1 MGAGSCGI
9 LLRVSR
15 YLMNERS
22 ERVRDRLRHEKRKSI
37 SQSNHASFCL
47 LYKHLASKRK
57 PSLLAFQK
65 ENALRG
71 NDTPISANEFSDTR
85 NQSLVCFMPIH
96 FDLILI

>member
-1 MGAGSCGI
+1 MGAGSCEI

-15 YLMNERS
+15 CLMNERS
-22 ERVRDRLRHEKRKSI
+22 ERERDRLRHEERNSI

-71 NDTPISANEFSDTR
+71 NNTPISANEFSDTR

>member
-1 MGAGSCGI
+1 MGTGSCEI

-15 YLMNERS
+15 YLMNE
-22 ERVRDRLRHEKRKSI
+22 
-37 SQSNHASFCL
+37 
-47 LYKHLASKRK
+47 HLASKRK

-71 NDTPISANEFSDTR
+71 NNTPISANEFSDTR